1 MNLCNHLL
9 KTIFL
14 YTIVAI
20 ITSCSSPSTESV
32 ATEQEA
38 AAEETSTAV
47 TQEET
52 GSPKENVVPLKQAP
66 DTVVLPATLRKI
78 AQAEGDL
85 NKDGQPE
92 LVLVLDDLQSADDF
106 GILRRIHI
114 YRLENGQ
121 WKRWEEFRG
130 GILSSESGG
139 MMGDPFEA
147 ITIERGTIVINHF
160 GGSRYKWT
168 YTHRFRYQNGRWELI
183 GATTLYGTPCEYW
196 KTYDYNLSTGTV
208 EVTEV
213 FEDCDT
219 DKETTNKFTF
229 KHVIKPL
236 PELHGFEPGETAV
249 PMPKGKEDFYY

>member
-9 KTIFL
+9 KTSILFAAA
-14 YTIVAI
+14 VI
-20 ITSCSSPSTESV
+20 ITSCSSPSVESV
-32 ATEQEA
+32 ATEQEGA
-38 AAEETSTAV
+38 PTETSTVATAEETALS
-47 TQEET
+47 
-52 GSPKENVVPLKQAP
+52 KENAATQKSAP

-85 NKDGQPE
+85 NKDGQAE
-92 LVLVLDDLQSADDF
+92 LVLVVDDLQSAEDF
-106 GILRRIHI
+106 GISRRIHI

-139 MMGDPFEA
+139 MMGDPFEG

-160 GGSRYKWT
+160 GGSRYKWR

-219 DKETTNKFTF
+219 EKETTNKFSF
-229 KHVIKPL
+229 KHTIKPL
-236 PELHGFEPGETAV
+236 PELHGFEPGATAV